1 MNKLSLILIAGALAV
16 GVGLVFVQNRLEMK
30 GGMQGHS
37 MQGMTMPDH
46 AMRTEEASSGS
57 TPVP

>member
-16 GVGLVFVQNRLEMK
+16 SVGLVFAQNQLEMK
-30 GGMQGHS
+30 PEMQGHS
-37 MQGMTMPDH
+37 MQDMAMPDH
-46 AMRTEEASSGS
+46 AMRTEEATSEP

>member
-16 GVGLVFVQNRLEMK
+16 SVGLVFAQNQMDMK
-30 GGMQGHS
+30 PEMQGHS
-37 MQGMTMPDH
+37 MQEMTMPGH
-46 AMRTEEASSGS
+46 AMRTEDAASEP